1 MGIRIT
7 QTMTPPNIMAI
18 DTGANNPLQ
27 APQTTNHLP
36 TFSNTA
42 QLHYYL
48 RFKCSCVSPTL
59 DLSGL
64 CRGCDHLH
72 GANPAAHTDVDI
84 LRDPNDAAQYP
95 MSRYSIDTHHLHI
108 RDYGFGPQGCCPVEI
123 VPHFV
128 QRSTRF
134 VAGVKK

>member
-1 MGIRIT
+1 
-7 QTMTPPNIMAI
+7 MTPPNIMAI

-27 APQTTNHLP
+27 APQTTNHLS

-59 DLSGL
+59 DPNGL
-64 CRGCDHLH
+64 CRGCVHLH
-72 GANPAAHTDVDI
+72 GANPAAHTEVDT

-95 MSRYSIDTHHLHI
+95 MFRYSIDTHHLRI
-108 RDYGFGPQGCCPVEI
+108 RDYEFGSRGYCPVEI